1 MAREPLEATKRNTMT
16 PARRRAVLMRAGICC
31 EYPGCVM
38 AQALEIDHI
47 IPLELGGADD
57 DTNLQALCHTHHKL
71 KTKQDIKRIAKAR
84 RLRKKENPSDQTP
97 RKRQIQSK
105 GFDKTRTRSFSG
117 KVVPRTSR
125 SVRPDTRSDP
135 PSD

>member
-1 MAREPLEATKRNTMT
+1 MAREPLEATKRATMT

-31 EYPGCVM
+31 EHPGCVM
-38 AQALEIDHI
+38 AQNLEIDHI
-47 IPLELGGADD
+47 IPLELGGADHD
-57 DTNLQALCHTHHKL
+57 ANLQALCYTHHKL

-84 RLRKKENPSDQTP
+84 RLRKKENPPDQTP

-117 KVVPRTSR
+117 SVAPRKSR
-125 SVRPDTRSDP
+125 SARPDIPEDP

>member
-16 PARRRAVLMRAGICC
+16 PARRRAVLTRAGLCC
-31 EYPGCVM
+31 GHLGCVM

-71 KTKQDIKRIAKAR
+71 KTKHDINKTI
-84 RLRKKENPSDQTP
+84 PSVLAGEDTLDSYNETLSAFHTHDTQGLPP
-97 RKRQIQSK
+97 RA
-105 GFDKTRTRSFSG
+105 
-117 KVVPRTSR
+117 
-125 SVRPDTRSDP
+125 P
-135 PSD
+135 PQNHAL